1 MATDPRQLIEPEY
14 LLPFEQMRVGDSF
27 FLPTLRPAEMV
38 YVMDT
43 RAKVAGVRVK
53 SYPATKEG
61 LIGIRVWRTR

>member
-1 MATDPRQLIEPEY
+1 MKVDPRQLTEPEY

-27 FLPTLRPAEMV
+27 FLPTLRSADMT

-43 RAKVAGVRVK
+43 RAKVAGIRVK
-53 SYPATKEG
+53 SYPATKDG

>member
-1 MATDPRQLIEPEY
+1 MTVDPRQLAEPEY

-53 SYPATKEG
+53 SYPATKDG

>member
-1 MATDPRQLIEPEY
+1 MTVDPRQLIEPEY

-53 SYPATKEG
+53 SYPATKDG

>member
-1 MATDPRQLIEPEY
+1 MPISPKQLTEPEY

-53 SYPATKEG
+53 SYPATKDG
-61 LIGIRVWRTR
+61 LMGIRVWRTR